1 VSTGRPG
8 SGSSL
13 CRQAGF
19 GLVELIMA
27 MTLLAVGVL
36 GLAAAAALAARSLN
50 GAAATGRATRAAAA
64 VIDSLL
70 HAGVPSAGE
79 RLDDG
84 VIVRWDAAGD
94 SGLILIRATVEISD
108 PSGTRHID
116 YDAARM
122 RHVPE

>member
-1 VSTGRPG
+1 VSTGRPA

-13 CRQAGF
+13 CRRTGF
-19 GLVELIMA
+19 GLVELIVA

-64 VIDSLL
+64 VFDSLL
-70 HAGVPSAGE
+70 HVGVPSAGE
-79 RLDDG
+79 RSDDG
-84 VIVRWDAAGD
+84 VIVRWDADRD
-94 SGLILIRATVEISD
+94 STLIYIRATVEVTD
-108 PSGTRHID
+108 PGGTRHID

-122 RHVPE
+122 RPVPE